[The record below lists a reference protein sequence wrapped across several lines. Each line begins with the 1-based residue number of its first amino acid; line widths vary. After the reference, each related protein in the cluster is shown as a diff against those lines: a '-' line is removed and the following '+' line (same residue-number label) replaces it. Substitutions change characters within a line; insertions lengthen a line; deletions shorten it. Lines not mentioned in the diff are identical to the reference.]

1 MDTKTVKAQK
11 LKELNNEL
19 KKINK
24 ERATREGARNS
35 FLSQLKSKLKE
46 YGETYNIAIDIDNV
60 EEANRFARAELERV
74 SEQQKKEYDKAQ
86 KLVDMYHA
94 GNISGMRK
102 ALGLDEEPVDF
113 VVQVESDEEPS
124 PAPTPAKVKPAPTSV
139 TVAETEEDDEYIFA
153 DDDDILL
160 DDDDDIVA
168 EEKPANTKDMD
179 DEEDEWDGLN
189 DIDFDD
195 MDVDW

>member
-35 FLSQLKSKLKE
+35 LLSQLKSKLKE

-94 GNISGMRK
+94 GNILGMRK

-124 PAPTPAKVKPAPTSV
+124 PTPAKVKPAPTPV

-153 DDDDILL
+153 DDDDIIL
-160 DDDDDIVA
+160 DDDDDIVV

-179 DEEDEWDGLN
+179 AEEDEWDGLN

>member
-35 FLSQLKSKLKE
+35 LLSQLKSKLKE

-60 EEANRFARAELERV
+60 EEANRFARAELERL

-94 GNISGMRK
+94 GNILGMRK

-124 PAPTPAKVKPAPTSV
+124 PTPAKVKPAPTPV

-153 DDDDILL
+153 DDDDIIL
-160 DDDDDIVA
+160 DDDDDIVV

-179 DEEDEWDGLN
+179 AEEDEWDGLN

>member
-35 FLSQLKSKLKE
+35 LLSQLKSKLKE

-60 EEANRFARAELERV
+60 EEANRFARAELERL

-94 GNISGMRK
+94 GNILGMRK
-102 ALGLDEEPVDF
+102 SLGLDEEPVDF

-124 PAPTPAKVKPAPTSV
+124 PTPAKVKPAPTPV

-153 DDDDILL
+153 DDDDIIL
-160 DDDDDIVA
+160 DDDDDIVV

-179 DEEDEWDGLN
+179 AEEDEWDGLN

>member
-35 FLSQLKSKLKE
+35 LLSQLKSKLKE

-94 GNISGMRK
+94 GNILGMRK

-124 PAPTPAKVKPAPTSV
+124 PTPAKVKPAPTPV

-160 DDDDDIVA
+160 DDDDIVA

-179 DEEDEWDGLN
+179 AEEDEWDGLN

>member
-94 GNISGMRK
+94 GNILGMRK

-160 DDDDDIVA
+160 DDDDIVA